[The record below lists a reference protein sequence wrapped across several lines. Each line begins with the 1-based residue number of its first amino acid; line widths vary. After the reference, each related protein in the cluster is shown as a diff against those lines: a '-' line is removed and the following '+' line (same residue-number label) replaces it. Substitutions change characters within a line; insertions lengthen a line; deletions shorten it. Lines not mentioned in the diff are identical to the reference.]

1 MADCPQVAILLLKLL
16 LAPALVMAS
25 TLAGRR
31 WGPGVTGALVAFP
44 IVAGPILLVI
54 QLERGPDFA
63 GDAAVASLLGL
74 VSLAVFAVVFA
85 RLGRRL
91 GWLPT
96 LAVSWVA
103 VLAVDV
109 VMSLQ
114 QVLDLAALAA
124 AVVAIVLGILLMPSA
139 DGPAAGAPVR
149 PPSWDLP
156 ARALTT
162 AALVV
167 TLTTVSG
174 ALGPQWTGVLSTFP
188 IATSVVAGFALAQNG
203 PANAAGVLGGTL
215 TGLFGFAGFCFT
227 AAVLVQPLGGLAFAC
242 GVVVALV
249 VQAVVTTAR
258 RAVVGRTRT
267 AVRSSV
273 RRS

>member
-1 MADCPQVAILLLKLL
+1 MADCLQVVVLLVKLL
-16 LAPALVMAS
+16 LAPALVVAS

-31 WGPGVTGALVAFP
+31 WGPGVTGALIAFP

-54 QLERGPDFA
+54 QLEHGPAFA
-63 GDAAVASLLGL
+63 RDAAVASMLGL

-96 LAVSWVA
+96 MAVSWVA

-109 VMSLQ
+109 VMSLR
-114 QVLDLAALAA
+114 QVLDLVALAA
-124 AVVAIVLGILLMPSA
+124 AVVAIALGILLMPRA
-139 DGPAAGAPVR
+139 DGPAAAAPVR

-162 AALVV
+162 AALVI

-174 ALGPQWTGVLSTFP
+174 ALGPEWTGVLSTFP

-203 PANAAGVLGGTL
+203 SANAARVLAGTL

-227 AAVLVQPLGGLAFAC
+227 VAVLVHPLGVLAFAC
-242 GVVVALV
+242 GVVVAVV
-249 VQAVVTTAR
+249 VQAALMTAR
-258 RAVVGRTRT
+258 RAVTTPTRT
-267 AVRSSV
+267 VV
-273 RRS
+273 